1 MVRGSSRIRAAWNSR
16 RATRNLA
23 PSSYR
28 TSEPAPQRQHAIK
41 TCAGDGG
48 SVAHHTH
55 PHATHHTQSLF
66 IRFTRLPLR
75 SLLAC
80 PHTYSSMSSLRSPSQ
95 MDMKGVKEAS
105 SSRTSVKFTSSD
117 EGGEGGSPHSSL
129 QREVV
134 EETSREGWLKKK
146 GTWSSW
152 KDVYVVVRGGF
163 MIEYKKEGVRSQDG

>member
-1 MVRGSSRIRAAWNSR
+1 
-16 RATRNLA
+16 
-23 PSSYR
+23 
-28 TSEPAPQRQHAIK
+28 
-41 TCAGDGG
+41 
-48 SVAHHTH
+48 
-55 PHATHHTQSLF
+55 
-66 IRFTRLPLR
+66 
-75 SLLAC
+75 
-80 PHTYSSMSSLRSPSQ
+80 

-152 KDVYVVVRGGF
+152 KDVYVVVKGGLLL
-163 MIEYKKEGVRSQDG
+163 EYKKEGVRSLALPTNQPTAAARYTRGHSVFLTYWRR